1 MYVCSMCTPLSSLL
15 HLIFF
20 TYSPTSMTQATPART
35 HFAFGCLDRICAEKI
50 KVGPRNSVLYVGAE
64 KTPAVSSSVDK
75 MALHTTMGM
84 FENNSF
90 GLLSAINNDG
100 VSNLA
105 PCM

>member
-1 MYVCSMCTPLSSLL
+1 
-15 HLIFF
+15 
-20 TYSPTSMTQATPART
+20 
-35 HFAFGCLDRICAEKI
+35 
-50 KVGPRNSVLYVGAE
+50 
-64 KTPAVSSSVDK
+64 
-75 MALHTTMGM
+75 MGM